1 MTSVR
6 DTTETGVA
14 NVALGHLGQPGIA
27 SLTDTALRA
36 RAINRF
42 YATTRDALLR
52 AAWWNF
58 AKRWTTPA
66 ADPVA
71 SKGPLT
77 IRYVLPPDCLRV
89 RFVRNIT
96 STEWGEENSQA
107 TVGGAVI
114 EAMVLVTNQTAPV
127 ICYTGL
133 IDNVRLWDADFYDAF
148 ALLLASAAA
157 RKLGRSRSLSEDLRA
172 RGEQK
177 MSAAKGIDSKE
188 DADNENERPMSD
200 WLYARRIGGARRI
213 YRTPNRPPWY

>member
-14 NVALGHLGQPGIA
+14 NVALGHLGQPTIA
-27 SLTDTALRA
+27 SLADTGLRA
-36 RAINRF
+36 RAVNQFFPTI
-42 YATTRDALLR
+42 RDAIQR

-58 AKRWTTPA
+58 NKRWITPA

-107 TVGGAVI
+107 TVGGAVV
-114 EAMVLVTNQTAPV
+114 EAMVLVTNQSAPV
-127 ICYTGL
+127 VCYSGRV
-133 IDNVRLWDADFYDAF
+133 DNVRVWDADFYDAF

-157 RKLGRSRSLSEDLRA
+157 RKLGRSRSLADDLRA
-172 RGEQK
+172 QGEK
-177 MSAAKGIDSKE
+177 KIADAAGVDSKE

-213 YRTPNRPPWY
+213 WRTPNRPPWY